1 MAKIIINNV
10 PFEYDNGCA
19 VLKLKHNECP
29 FPELSEVWDDII
41 PMSFKDIATKL
52 TNLEQR
58 RVAILYLGVERL
70 QEQVEPKL
78 VSKETIRKTTTWVT
92 ADGNIETHTF
102 DDTYELFKVV
112 GAKLGENLEQRW
124 RTAND
129 VHYVRCKD
137 TSTDREYF
145 IWVDENSVKRANGRW
160 DEKDFNPISAI
171 AWTFTT
177 LVPEGKIEKII
188 RQGDCILIKHKKG
201 TEMLEE
207 ERHLTEEEYRTL
219 LEEES

>member
-19 VLKLKHNECP
+19 VLKLKHKECP

-58 RVAILYLGVERL
+58 RVAILNLGVERL
-70 QEQVEPKL
+70 QEQVNPIL
-78 VSKETIRKTTTWVT
+78 LSKETIRKTTTWIT

-102 DDTYELFKVV
+102 DDTYELFEV
-112 GAKLGENLEQRW
+112 GAAKIREGLGDKMRVI
-124 RTAND
+124 ND

-137 TSTDREYF
+137 TSTDRVYF
-145 IWVDENSVKRANGRW
+145 IWVDENSVKRANGGW
-160 DEKDFNPISAI
+160 NEKDFNPISAI

-177 LVPEGKIEKII
+177 LVPKGKIEKII

-201 TEMLEE
+201 TKMLEE
-207 ERHLTEEEYRTL
+207 ERHLTEKEYRML
-219 LEEES
+219 LQEES